1 MLAFDS
7 PPMPLNLVRP
17 DVPMILSAVVEK
29 LLAPDRKQ
37 RWPSAGAALEALTDR
52 ALVDR
57 LPLSRGE

>member
-1 MLAFDS
+1 
-7 PPMPLNLVRP
+7 MPLNLVRP